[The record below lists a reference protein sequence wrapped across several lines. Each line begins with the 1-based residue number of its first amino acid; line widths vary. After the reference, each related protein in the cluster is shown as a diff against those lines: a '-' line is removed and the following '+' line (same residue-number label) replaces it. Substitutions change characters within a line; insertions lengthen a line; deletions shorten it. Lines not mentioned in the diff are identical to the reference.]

1 MTGNEVR
8 KTPSN
13 GSLDT
18 HESTS
23 QRRLERFVRF
33 NGITVVTDTQSQT
46 HRQQTDVETS
56 IVSIAIAGV
65 CAARKA
71 NSTCTHNAH
80 TFQAR

>member
-33 NGITVVTDTQSQT
+33 NGITVVTDTQT